1 MTCHCVYLITYH
13 DGYRAIYQDE
23 SVYPEPRT
31 YDPERYL
38 KDGKLDPSVKDP
50 EEGLFGSGR
59 R

>member
-1 MTCHCVYLITYH
+1 MTCHCVYLITHH

-38 KDGKLDPSVKDP
+38 KDEKLDPSVKDP